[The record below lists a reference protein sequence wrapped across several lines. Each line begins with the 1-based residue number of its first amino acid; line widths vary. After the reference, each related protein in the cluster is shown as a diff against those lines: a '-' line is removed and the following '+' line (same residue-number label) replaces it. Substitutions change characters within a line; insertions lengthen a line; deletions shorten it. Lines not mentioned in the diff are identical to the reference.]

1 MYTFDSCGSTFDT
14 WLRVWTQD
22 LSSELFGCD
31 DCGSCGAQTIL
42 TGELDVGCYKL
53 VIDGFATSSG
63 TYTVEITCGINDDD
77 DNDDD
82 DI

>member
-1 MYTFDSCGSTFDT
+1 MY
-14 WLRVWTQD
+14 TQD

-31 DCGSCGAQTIL
+31 DCGNCEYQTIL

-53 VIDGFATSSG
+53 VIDGYATSSG

-77 DNDDD
+77 DDDDYDDD
-82 DI
+82 DV